1 MTVSVQTD
9 SILSGPKQHLPVV
22 ASDHPDRPEA
32 STPSDGVASRIEA
45 AEVVLIDDDP
55 SVLQGLL
62 LLFAEEGLSPVGFS
76 DPLDALMWASDADPT
91 CIVVDLKLPGIDG
104 LDLVAALCAVGRH
117 CIILMSAYVDVGTTV
132 EAMRL
137 GVDNVLQKPADAEMI
152 VAAARRGIAQL
163 ASSPNREII
172 TFTRRERQVAEH
184 ILVGRTT
191 KQIAQLLSL
200 SPRTVEFFRASLL
213 RKTQSPNT
221 AALASNLT
229 RIGFTTPAPDATAP
243 TR

>member
-1 MTVSVQTD
+1 MTVSAQIGPFV
-9 SILSGPKQHLPVV
+9 SGSSPPAP
-22 ASDHPDRPEA
+22 ASPSDRPDRLEKPR
-32 STPSDGVASRIEA
+32 SGDPVSSRIEA

-62 LLFAEEGLSPVGFS
+62 LLFAEEGMSPVGFS

-137 GVDNVLQKPADAEMI
+137 GVDNVLQKPADAETI
-152 VAAARRGIAQL
+152 VAAARRGIAQV
-163 ASSPNREII
+163 ASTPRGEII

-184 ILVGRTT
+184 IVVGRTT
-191 KQIAQLLSL
+191 KQIAQLLEL

-221 AALASNLT
+221 AALASALT
-229 RIGFTTPAPDATAP
+229 RIGFASP
-243 TR
+243 TLDGTGPQ

>member
-1 MTVSVQTD
+1 MTVSTHADPSSSRAQPPD
-9 SILSGPKQHLPVV
+9 LAASSV
-22 ASDHPDRPEA
+22 ADHAE
-32 STPSDGVASRIEA
+32 GVSSRIEA

-55 SVLQGLL
+55 AVLQGLL
-62 LLFAEEGLSPVGFS
+62 LLFQEEGLSPVGFT

-117 CIILMSAYVDVGTTV
+117 SIILMSAYVDVATTV
-132 EAMRL
+132 AAMRL
-137 GVDNVLQKPADAEMI
+137 GVDNVIQKPANSEMI
-152 VAAARRGIAQL
+152 IAAARRRIAQL
-163 ASSPNREII
+163 ARAPRREII

-184 ILVGRTT
+184 IVVGRTT
-191 KQIAQLLSL
+191 KQIAQLLAL

-221 AALASNLT
+221 AALASALT
-229 RIGFTTPAPDATAP
+229 RIGFTAEMVETDLVL
-243 TR
+243 RDDR

>member
-1 MTVSVQTD
+1 M
-9 SILSGPKQHLPVV
+9 
-22 ASDHPDRPEA
+22 
-32 STPSDGVASRIEA
+32 EA

-55 SVLQGLL
+55 AVLQGLL
-62 LLFAEEGLSPVGFS
+62 LLFSEEGLAPVGFS

-117 CIILMSAYVDVGTTV
+117 CIILMSAYVDVTTTV

-137 GVDNVLQKPADAEMI
+137 GVDNVLQKPADADTI
-152 VAAARRGIAQL
+152 IAAARRGIAQL
-163 ASSPNREII
+163 AASPRREII

-184 ILVGRTT
+184 IVVGRTT

-229 RIGFTTPAPDATAP
+229 RIGFTASAPDGSDTP
-243 TR
+243 R

>member
-1 MTVSVQTD
+1 MTVYVQ
-9 SILSGPKQHLPVV
+9 SGSAVSGPKSLPP
-22 ASDHPDRPEA
+22 AAPSDRPDRFEKPK
-32 STPSDGVASRIEA
+32 PSDNAAARIEA

-62 LLFAEEGLSPVGFS
+62 LLFAEEGMSPVGFS

-117 CIILMSAYVDVGTTV
+117 CIILMSAYVNVETTV

-137 GVDNVLQKPADAEMI
+137 GVDNVLQKPANAEMI

-163 ASSPNREII
+163 ASTPRREII

-184 ILVGRTT
+184 IVVGLTT
-191 KQIAQLLSL
+191 KQIAQILSL

-213 RKTQSPNT
+213 RKTHSPNT
-221 AALASNLT
+221 AALASALT
-229 RIGFTTPAPDATAP
+229 RIGFTSP
-243 TR
+243 TQGGTGSL